1 MFSSGDTLHTN
12 QHGVPVA
19 KERSTS
25 IRYLAAEAEKR
36 GFFKND
42 LQPGPGPER

>member
-1 MFSSGDTLHTN
+1 MSSC
-12 QHGVPVA
+12 PISS

-36 GFFKND
+36 GFFANQVGEIRRWSRNE
-42 LQPGPGPER
+42 LEAIATGE